1 MNDTFAGVNH
11 GTLESAA
18 NNLLG
23 TTQERHKQFPQMQ
36 FRLQMRAYMER
47 TCSQK
52 MDLRGKIYAKSGKH
66 KTKT

>member
-23 TTQERHKQFPQMQ
+23 TTQERHK
-36 FRLQMRAYMER
+36 
-47 TCSQK
+47 
-52 MDLRGKIYAKSGKH
+52 
-66 KTKT
+66 